1 MKVNTEKQMKERKFL
16 MVLPLL
22 TFPFLCL
29 AFWALGGGKG
39 SGSETGKEV
48 SGLNLV
54 LPAPDI
60 NETSL
65 DKMETYAQADLME
78 KELKEQLRLDPF
90 ADFDEKRSDAFLSD
104 TLKSGNLLE
113 TETALQEKLE
123 SFQQLIQESTI
134 EPVTS
139 LNEIP
144 EIEPKVNAGEIQK
157 LEALMN
163 SLNASDQV
171 DPEMQQIDKMLE
183 KLLDVQHPQRVQDRM
198 KASKLSAKENVYA
211 VSLEPI
217 KTLPKMH
224 SNPNVQSVNRFYGL
238 EEKRVLDVPDIP
250 PGIPARVTRDQEVVS
265 GATLEME
272 FKEPVYVAGKS
283 FPKGTLVTG
292 ICTLQGDR
300 LKIEISAIR
309 SGNLILPI
317 SLTAMDLDAIEGIRV
332 PDTITRDAVKEGTSG
347 GIQSMGQLP
356 LASSWEAQASMS
368 GMETLKGILSKKA
381 RLVKVTVKAGH
392 PLLLVDQSNH

>member
-39 SGSETGKEV
+39 SGTETGIEV
-48 SGLNLV
+48 SGLNLE
-54 LPAPDI
+54 LPSPDI

-65 DKMETYAQADLME
+65 DKLESYQQADLRE

-90 ADFDEKRSDAFLSD
+90 ADYDEKRSDAFLSD

-113 TETALQEKLE
+113 TEIALQEKLE
-123 SFQQLIQESTI
+123 SFQQLIQESTV
-134 EPVTS
+134 EPVS
-139 LNEIP
+139 PSEEIP
-144 EIEPKVNAGEIQK
+144 EFEPKVNAGEIQQ

-183 KLLDVQHPQRVQDRM
+183 KLLDVQHPQRVHERM
-198 KASKLSAKENVYA
+198 EASELAAKENVYA

-309 SGNLILPI
+309 SGNFILPV

-347 GIQSMGQLP
+347 GIQSMGQLS